1 MNLVDLCINSVAF
14 TIFGI
19 DIAWYGIIVTSGI
32 VAAFLFFLAFS
43 KKQGLDDDFQLE
55 TFLWV
60 VILAVLF
67 ARIFYVVPRIGDEY
81 TTFAEMID
89 IRSGGLTIVGGIFGG
104 ILGILC
110 ACGINKKY
118 HFAQV
123 ADCVVL
129 PLLLGQIIGRW
140 GNFVNQELFGLPITN
155 PTFQHFPFAV
165 YIDKPWLHYPGYDSG
180 WYCAL
185 FFYEGLI
192 NALGLIAGLLVYKK
206 YKNKLKPMTLSLGY
220 LIWYGLVRGTLE
232 FLKIDHATIGDT
244 GIGTIQLICYVM
256 AIVGIILMVLL
267 YTNKITFISKKWQA
281 VIDAKLAKDEAKKK
295 SIENTNDNNVEMADK
310 KEETEPKNVDENGDA
325 SRDTK

>member
-67 ARIFYVVPRIGDEY
+67 ARIFYVVPRIGEEY
-81 TTFAEMID
+81 NTFAEMIN

-104 ILGILC
+104 ILGILIVV
-110 ACGINKKY
+110 AINKKY